1 MNWPGF
7 QEWRIVVGDADYAV
21 TVGGEGPPLVLLHG
35 FPQTHACWS
44 RVAPTLAGRHT
55 VVAPDLRG
63 YGASRAPAGGPC
75 GEGYTK
81 REMAREIVELMARL
95 GHHRF
100 AVVGHDRGA
109 RVAYRMALDHPDRVE
124 RVAVLNIVSTLD
136 QFERMG
142 GGPSLGYWP
151 WFLLAQPAP
160 FPERVMGADP
170 GAVLDHAFDTWTS
183 RPAAI
188 DARHRAEYLAAATPD
203 TVAAMCGDYRASFHL
218 DREHDAADRAAGRR
232 IAAPLLVVTGADE
245 AQLADAPEVW
255 AAWAEDVTAA
265 RVPGGHFVPEE
276 APEELVAV
284 LSSFLGAP

>member
-1 MNWPGF
+1 MSGPGF
-7 QEWRIVVGDADYAV
+7 QQRRIVVGEVDYAL
-21 TVGGEGPPLVLLHG
+21 TVGGEGPPLLLLHG

-44 RVAPTLAGRHT
+44 RVAPALAGRHT

-63 YGASRAPAGGPC
+63 YGASRAPAGGPR

-81 REMAREIVELMARL
+81 REMAWEIVELMARL

-188 DARHRAEYLAAATPD
+188 DARHRAEYRAAATPD
-203 TVAAMCGDYRASFHL
+203 TVAAMCADYRASFHL

-245 AQLADAPEVW
+245 AQLADAPDVW

-265 RVPGGHFVPEE
+265 RVAGGHFVPEE
-276 APEELVAV
+276 DPEELVAV
-284 LSSFLGAP
+284 LSSFLGAA